1 MGSSPT
7 LDHQRIRWALD
18 DDDDGQAWDRAGVS
32 SHLAAHHPQVT
43 HWPDDNPY
51 TAHDTDHAEWIY
63 DHPHPARDRQA
74 RQEADQAFTQL
85 NPHVGIPARSEDVV
99 ARVQVQA
106 LEDQGARSP
115 RVRFAELLENDQPT
129 DAARCQVIS
138 RRAELAQQRCHQR
151 ARQRAAEAAFDR
163 LNPDFGV
170 PADHS
175 DPAGQRVT
183 REREAGLAL
192 GTRVAVAASRE
203 NDPTPFLTIAGQ
215 DYRAADAARTARLQA
230 ARARHDPARAG
241 AER

>member
-7 LDHQRIRWALD
+7 LDHQRIRWGLD
-18 DDDDGQAWDRAGVS
+18 DDEPAWDRAGVTR
-32 SHLAAHHPQVT
+32 HLAAHHPQVI

-63 DHPHPARDRQA
+63 DHPHPTRDRQA

-85 NPHVGIPARSEDVV
+85 NPHFGIPARSEDVV
-99 ARVQVQA
+99 SRAQAQA
-106 LEDQGARSP
+106 LEDQDVRTP

-129 DAARCQVIS
+129 DAARRRVIG
-138 RRAELAQQRCHQR
+138 RRAELAQQRGFDQ
-151 ARQRAAEAAFDR
+151 ARQHAAEQAFDR

-170 PADHS
+170 PADQL
-175 DPAGQRVT
+175 DPAGQRAT
-183 REREAGLAL
+183 QEREAGLAL

-203 NDPTPFLTIAGQ
+203 NDRNPVLTIPGK
-215 DYRAADAARTARLQA
+215 DYRAADAARLQA
-230 ARARHDPARAG
+230 ARARHGSARVG